1 MAAEIKTGS
10 DYYQYLDV
18 VQKICGK
25 LLSIQ
30 KSQVQIIYEN
40 FNINICK
47 KKLDKEL
54 EMINDLLNKQE
65 NNLSQ

>member
-10 DYYQYLDV
+10 DYYRYLDV
-18 VQKICGK
+18 VQKVCGK

-40 FNINICK
+40 FNVEIAK
-47 KKLDKEL
+47 HKLDKEI
-54 EMINDLLNKQE
+54 EMIDELLNKQE
-65 NNLSQ
+65 DNLSQ

>member
-1 MAAEIKTGS
+1 MAAEIKNGS
-10 DYYQYLDV
+10 DYYQYLDI

-40 FNINICK
+40 FNVEIAK
-47 KKLDKEL
+47 HKLDKEI
-54 EMINDLLNKQE
+54 EMINELLSKQE
-65 NNLSQ
+65 DNLSQ

>member
-18 VQKICGK
+18 VQKLCGK

-30 KSQVQIIYEN
+30 RNQAQIIYEN
-40 FNINICK
+40 FNITICK
-47 KKLDKEL
+47 KKLDKEI
-54 EMINDLLNKQE
+54 EMIDELLSKQE
-65 NNLSQ
+65 DNLSQ